1 MDNFNSLLKS
11 EMKKKKITQK
21 VGAKKLGISRSW
33 FNRKINGKVGEFSMI
48 EISILC
54 KAFKIDMN
62 KLLKNLDPIVY

>member
-1 MDNFNSLLKS
+1 MKNFNSLLKQ
-11 EMKKKKITQK
+11 ELRKKKVTQLD
-21 VGAKKLGISRSW
+21 GARKLGMSRSW

-62 KLLKNLDPIVY
+62 KLLKKINPKVY